1 MRRWPTLRCSN
12 STTQHQVRIGAF
24 QQLTSGIPSNRTS
37 LPAYN
42 PPQHATLH
50 DTQQVFSVTILDDIL
65 VKTRI
70 TIERDR
76 NQVSAEKLRTAIA
89 TMSPCR
95 DFHAALAVGD
105 EVQLIAEVKRASPSA
120 GLIREDFSPPDIAA
134 AYQDGGAACIS
145 VLTDEPFFQGSLD
158 YLRAVRQCV
167 DLPILRKDFIIDE
180 YQLLQAR
187 AAGADAVLLIAECL
201 SPEEMQSLDKKASDL
216 GLQTLIELFEPNN
229 LDAVLATQTR
239 LVGINNRDLRTF
251 QTDLEH
257 TVRLAENIPSDRL
270 VIGESGI
277 RTHADVLHL
286 KAAGVKGILVG
297 ESLMRQPN
305 ITQATRTLLGK
316 T

>member
-1 MRRWPTLRCSN
+1 M
-12 STTQHQVRIGAF
+12 
-24 QQLTSGIPSNRTS
+24 
-37 LPAYN
+37 
-42 PPQHATLH
+42 
-50 DTQQVFSVTILDDIL
+50 TILDDIL
-65 VKTRI
+65 VKTRT

-76 NQVSAEKLRTAIA
+76 NQVSAEELRTAIA
-89 TMSPCR
+89 TMPPCR
-95 DFHAALAVGD
+95 DFHAALAAGD
-105 EVQLIAEVKRASPSA
+105 DVRLIAEVKRASPSA

-158 YLRAVRQCV
+158 YLRAVRQHV

-201 SPEEMQSLDKKASDL
+201 SPEEMQSLDQKASDL
-216 GLQTLIELFEPNN
+216 GLQTLIELFEPDN

-270 VIGESGI
+270 VVGESGI

-297 ESLMRQPN
+297 ESLMRQPD